1 MLKPSVSRVAS
12 LVYFVQGALGISAVA
27 LPLYMRR
34 LGLSIEDIALLS
46 AIASTPW
53 FIKIIFGAISDSCP
67 IGSKRRKPYIIIY
80 SLISCLGWLLLAL
93 LPFDKVFFTLSLIA
107 ANLGFAATDVV
118 TDGLIVE
125 NSDKESAQA
134 YQGICWASRGVGA
147 VIAGFVGGWLAS
159 RFDYRI
165 VFVVTACLPFLTLL
179 ASFSIEEASH
189 EYVGLSHAFRPIFQ
203 SLRLLFQ
210 PSRSLFWFSILLIVT
225 AFSGSFG
232 TPLFFFMKEK
242 LKFSE
247 FYLGTLMSISW
258 VGAIIGS
265 LAYLKYFRK
274 VSYEKALLWAVII
287 NSGSTFF
294 CLLILKYYSA
304 AFWLFLVGGFLSYLT
319 FLPLMASAARLTH
332 GTDVES
338 SLFSILM
345 SVYNLGTIASMWW
358 GGYMFERIGLVWLMS
373 LSGIISL
380 AGLLILGKIRF
391 SAD

>member
-12 LVYFVQGALGISAVA
+12 LVYFAQGALGISAVA

-34 LGLSIEDIALLS
+34 LGLSIEDITVLT

-53 FIKIIFGAISDSCP
+53 FIKIIFGALSDSCP
-67 IGSKRRKPYIIIY
+67 IGGKRRKPYIIAY
-80 SLISCLGWLLLAL
+80 SLISCLGWFLLAV
-93 LPFDKVFFTLSLIA
+93 LPFSKIFFALSLIA

-125 NSDKESAQA
+125 NSDKDSAQA
-134 YQGICWASRGVGA
+134 YQGICWTSRGVGA
-147 VIAGFVGGWLAS
+147 VIAGFLGGWLAS
-159 RFDYRI
+159 RFDYRL
-165 VFVVTACLPFLTLL
+165 VFVITACLPLVALL
-179 ASFSIEEASH
+179 ASLGIEEASH
-189 EYVGLSHAFRPIFQ
+189 KYVGLRYAFRPILQ
-203 SLRLLFQ
+203 SLKLLFRTRG
-210 PSRSLFWFSILLIVT
+210 PLFWFSILLIVT

-247 FYLGTLMSISW
+247 FYLGTLMSVSW

-265 LAYLKYFRK
+265 LVYLKYFSK
-274 VSYEKALLWAVII
+274 VSYQKALLWAVII

-304 AFWLFLVGGFLSYLT
+304 AFFLFLIGGFLSYLT

-358 GGYMFERIGLVWLMS
+358 GGYMFERIGLVWLIS
-373 LSGIISL
+373 LSGAISL
-380 AGLLILGKIRF
+380 LGLLVLKKIRF
-391 SAD
+391 GTD